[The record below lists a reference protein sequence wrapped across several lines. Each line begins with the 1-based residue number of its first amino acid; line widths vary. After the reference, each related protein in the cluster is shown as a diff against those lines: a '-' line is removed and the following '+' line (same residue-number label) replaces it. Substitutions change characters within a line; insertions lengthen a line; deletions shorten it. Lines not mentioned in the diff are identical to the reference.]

1 MTKNNVRAKKNI
13 KKKNRA
19 FDMTSLIIA
28 FFIVVV
34 SIVGVNCYIQQYEK
48 NYEMNQL
55 KRELAEVQNEGELM
69 DIEYQ
74 SRANYRTI
82 EAYVS
87 ENMSMKKIS
96 NYQIEYIDDGNNDRN
111 YRIGMCGCDQPV
123 CIGRKMDDYQSSF
136 GNNTE
141 CKKAGKYCRV
151 CSV

>member
-1 MTKNNVRAKKNI
+1 MAKNNVRAKKNI

-96 NYQIEYIDDGNNDRN
+96 NYQIEYIYDGNLD
-111 YRIGMCGCDQPV
+111 
-123 CIGRKMDDYQSSF
+123 KMQVIEHDE
-136 GNNTE
+136 NNGFFSQLSI
-141 CKKAGKYCRV
+141 AF
-151 CSV
+151 SVILEYFQ

>member
-82 EAYVS
+82 EAYVCS
-87 ENMSMKKIS
+87 E
-96 NYQIEYIDDGNNDRN
+96 
-111 YRIGMCGCDQPV
+111 
-123 CIGRKMDDYQSSF
+123 
-136 GNNTE
+136 
-141 CKKAGKYCRV
+141 
-151 CSV
+151 

>member
-1 MTKNNVRAKKNI
+1 MSEGRKMTKNNVRAKKNI

-19 FDMTSLIIA
+19 FDMTSLMIA

-87 ENMSMKKIS
+87 EHMSMKKIS
-96 NYQIEYIDDGNNDRN
+96 NYQIEYIDDGNNDRMQV
-111 YRIGMCGCDQPV
+111 IEHDE
-123 CIGRKMDDYQSSF
+123 
-136 GNNTE
+136 NNGFFSQLS
-141 CKKAGKYCRV
+141 KAF
-151 CSV
+151 SVILEYFQ